1 MVNELGLR
9 TDEAE
14 ETLLLVEEVDD
25 ADEVDE
31 TEVAERMEDAEE
43 LRECTVRKLGT
54 EDVGG

>member
-14 ETLLLVEEVDD
+14 ETLLLAEEVDD

-43 LRECTVRKLGT
+43 LRECNVRKLGT
-54 EDVGG
+54 VGG